1 LTGQKKGKSD
11 IPRVTDD
18 RMEEIGVSRYGKR
31 SVYIARSLVILVI
44 ATLFSLLIHSAGAGK
59 ENAAMVYIV
68 GVLLIT
74 VFTTGYFYGAVGAVL
89 SVLIFNYFFTEPLHT
104 FAVMNRSDVVMMF
117 FFLMAAF
124 ISSSVTVRFQKQ
136 MQIAEDTRAQMER
149 EHLKSSLLRSISHDF
164 RTPLTGILGDCSLL
178 AETEEMDELTRKQLA
193 GEIQEQTIWLI
204 KMMENI
210 LNMTK
215 IENGQLYIK
224 KQPEVVDDIVYEAA
238 THVAGLREKRN
249 FQVELPDEL
258 VVVPL
263 DGPMMA
269 QVLINLLD
277 NAMKNTEYGGMIRVS
292 AVYKEEKV
300 YFKVED
306 DGKGIEKELLPYI
319 FDEFV
324 TQSEARAD
332 RQRGIGLGLAICK
345 AVVEAHGGE
354 IYAENREEGGAC
366 IGFWLEARQAD
377 TDGR

>member
-1 LTGQKKGKSD
+1 MKRQEKNKSD
-11 IPRVTDD
+11 IRRYPDG
-18 RMEEIGVSRYGKR
+18 RMEEAVVSRYGKR

-44 ATLFSLLIHSAGAGK
+44 ATLFALLIHSAGVGK

-74 VFTTGYFYGAVGAVL
+74 VFTTGYFYGAAGAVL

-104 FAVMNRSDVVMMF
+104 FAVMNRSDMVLMF
-117 FFLMAAF
+117 FFLMTAF

-136 MQIAEDTRAQMER
+136 MQIAEDTRAQMEK

-164 RTPLTGILGDCSLL
+164 RTPLTGIMGDCSLL
-178 AETEEMDELTRKQLA
+178 AEAEEMDDRTRRELA
-193 GEIQEQTIWLI
+193 GEIQEQAVWLI

-215 IENGQLYIK
+215 IENGQLYIN

-238 THVAGLREKRN
+238 THVIGLRDKRD
-249 FQVELPDEL
+249 FQVELPKEL
-258 VVVPL
+258 VVASL
-263 DGPMMA
+263 DGPMMV

-277 NAMKNTEYGGMIRVS
+277 NAMKHTECGNMIRVS
-292 AVYKEEKV
+292 VIYKEEKV

-306 DGKGIEKELLPYI
+306 DGDGIEEEFLPYI

-354 IYAENREEGGAC
+354 IYAKNREEGGAC
-366 IGFWLEARQAD
+366 IEFWLNARQAE